1 MRRYEVNPEVQSWLD
16 DLSRRGRRDSTVESY
31 GEVVMRHLR
40 FLMANGYPTDA
51 ASIGIEEVCFLYAN
65 LPGKESTRKSELR
78 QLANFILFVTGKD
91 PVKQAGLLYNRE
103 SIDRVWIDL
112 DQFKTM
118 MAAADPTQRMILI
131 LGGMMGLRRSEIA
144 GLRDGDIGGGRMVIR
159 GKGHGRDGLVSVM
172 EIPPPVTKELDRY
185 FRWREPYRRE
195 DDHVVQHLFVT
206 YGELRAVSP
215 KYVSDAVRKLGLKV
229 GVRATSHS
237 LRRMYGT
244 ALYYECGCD
253 PATLKDLLRHA
264 SINTTFKCYIGSSEK
279 RRKEAVDAL
288 SELMDERDVPDDLL
302 WIFTWDSIREIF
314 RMKRMKSSE

>member
-1 MRRYEVNPEVQSWLD
+1 MRRYDVDPEVQRWLD
-16 DLSRRGRRDSTVESY
+16 DLSRRGRRDTTIESY

-40 FLMANGYPTDA
+40 FLRANGYLADA
-51 ASIGIEEVCFLYAN
+51 ASIGIEEIGFLYAN
-65 LPGKESTRKSELR
+65 LPGKESTRRSELR
-78 QLANFILFVTGKD
+78 QLANFILFTTGRD

-112 DQFKTM
+112 DDFKRM

-144 GLRDGDIGGGRMVIR
+144 GLRDGDIDGNRMTVR

-172 EIPPPVTKELDRY
+172 EMPPPVTKELDRY
-185 FRWREPYRRE
+185 FRWREPYRRA

-206 YGELRAVSP
+206 YGELRGISP
-215 KYVSDAVRKLGLKV
+215 KYVSDSVRKLGLKA

-279 RRKEAVDAL
+279 RKKEAMDAL
-288 SELMDERDVPDDLL
+288 SELMGDGDVPD
-302 WIFTWDSIREIF
+302 R
-314 RMKRMKSSE
+314 

>member
-1 MRRYEVNPEVQSWLD
+1 M
-16 DLSRRGRRDSTVESY
+16 
-31 GEVVMRHLR
+31 MH
-40 FLMANGYPTDA
+40 
-51 ASIGIEEVCFLYAN
+51 
-65 LPGKESTRKSELR
+65 
-78 QLANFILFVTGKD
+78 QLANFVQFTTGRD

-112 DQFKTM
+112 DDFKRM
-118 MAAADPTQRMILI
+118 MAAADPTQRVILI

-144 GLRDGDIGGGRMVIR
+144 GLRDGDIDGNRMTVR

-172 EIPPPVTKELDRY
+172 EMPPPATKEMNRY
-185 FRWREPYRRE
+185 FRWREPYRRA

-206 YGELRAVSP
+206 YGELRGISP
-215 KYVSDAVRKLGLKV
+215 KYVSDSVRKLGLKA

-279 RRKEAVDAL
+279 RKKEAMDAL
-288 SELMDERDVPDDLL
+288 SELMGDGDVPD
-302 WIFTWDSIREIF
+302 R
-314 RMKRMKSSE
+314 

>member
-1 MRRYEVNPEVQSWLD
+1 MRRYDVDPEVQRWLD
-16 DLSRRGRRDSTVESY
+16 DLSRRGRRDATIESY

-40 FLMANGYPTDA
+40 FLRANGYLADA
-51 ASIGIEEVCFLYAN
+51 ASIGIEEIGFLYAN
-65 LPGKESTRKSELR
+65 LPGKESTRRSELR
-78 QLANFILFVTGKD
+78 QLANFILFTTGRD
-91 PVKQAGLLYNRE
+91 PVKQVGLLYNRE

-112 DQFKTM
+112 DDFKRM
-118 MAAADPTQRMILI
+118 MAAADPTQRVILI

-144 GLRDGDIGGGRMVIR
+144 SLRDGDIDGNRMTVR

-172 EIPPPVTKELDRY
+172 EMPPPVTKELDRY
-185 FRWREPYRRE
+185 FRWREPYRRA

-206 YGELRAVSP
+206 YGELRDISP
-215 KYVSDAVRKLGLKV
+215 KYVSDSVRKLGLKA

-279 RRKEAVDAL
+279 RKKEVMDAL
-288 SELMDERDVPDDLL
+288 SELMGDRDVPD
-302 WIFTWDSIREIF
+302 R
-314 RMKRMKSSE
+314 